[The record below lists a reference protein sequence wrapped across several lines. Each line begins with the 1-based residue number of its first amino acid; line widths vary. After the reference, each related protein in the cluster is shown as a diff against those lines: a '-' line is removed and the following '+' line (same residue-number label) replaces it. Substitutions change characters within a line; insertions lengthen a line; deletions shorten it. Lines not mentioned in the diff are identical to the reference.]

1 MISTGAVEA
10 EVLSVSN
17 SRASS
22 SASESRLPDRLGT
35 SVEYR
40 PSELLAEMEMAG
52 VVELASETG
61 SQQNVSLFHSRQLK
75 FSNLRP
81 SSNEPAHL
89 ENTANVSLRHE
100 WNSKEVHS
108 PVHMLKR
115 FSTLRVSTLWIRPTS
130 TVKTGAFNLEGM
142 LSSLLDGTSCGYC
155 EDTTAV
161 GCSRLNRRASVG
173 R

>member
-1 MISTGAVEA
+1 VISTGAVEA

-35 SVEYR
+35 SAEYR

-61 SQQNVSLFHSRQLK
+61 SQQKVSLFHSRQLK

-89 ENTANVSLRHE
+89 ENTAHVSLCHGR
-100 WNSKEVHS
+100 NSKEVHS

-130 TVKTGAFNLEGM
+130 TVKTGAFNREGM
-142 LSSLLDGTSCGYC
+142 VSSLLDGTSCG
-155 EDTTAV
+155 
-161 GCSRLNRRASVG
+161 LL
-173 R
+173 

>member
-1 MISTGAVEA
+1 VISTGAEVEV

-35 SVEYR
+35 SAEYR

-52 VVELASETG
+52 VVELASEIG
-61 SQQNVSLFHSRQLK
+61 SQQKVSLFHNRQLK
-75 FSNLRP
+75 FSSLRP

-89 ENTANVSLRHE
+89 ENT
-100 WNSKEVHS
+100 
-108 PVHMLKR
+108 VHMLKR
-115 FSTLRVSTLWIRPTS
+115 FSTFRVSTLWIRPTS

-142 LSSLLDGTSCGYC
+142 VLESARSHELWLL
-155 EDTTAV
+155 
-161 GCSRLNRRASVG
+161 
-173 R
+173 

>member
-1 MISTGAVEA
+1 VISTGAVEA

-35 SVEYR
+35 SAEYR

-61 SQQNVSLFHSRQLK
+61 SQQKVSLFHSRQLK

-115 FSTLRVSTLWIRPTS
+115 FSTLRVSTLWIRQAHLILKAWCRVCS
-130 TVKTGAFNLEGM
+130 MARAVVTVKTR
-142 LSSLLDGTSCGYC
+142 LLWDAR
-155 EDTTAV
+155 D
-161 GCSRLNRRASVG
+161 
-173 R
+173 